1 MLGQLSSSSF
11 SNSVNDSFYLFKSI
25 LPPFFIFLVF
35 LKNKKKLKNLLS
47 MCLVFNGVHYKIIN

>member
-35 LKNKKKLKNLLS
+35 KKKKFKNLLS
-47 MCLVFNGVHYKIIN
+47 MFLVFNGVHYKIIN